1 MHVDV
6 VVQRSGLCR
15 DVSKY
20 HPTEVLP
27 EKRKSGNI
35 LQGIYE
41 FDITMK
47 PNLEDRTSIKLKTHL
62 NHKYECKDPK

>member
-1 MHVDV
+1 MHVGV
-6 VVQRSGLCR
+6 VVKESGTVQRG
-15 DVSKY
+15 SKY

-47 PNLEDRTSIKLKTHL
+47 TKPEDRTSIKI
-62 NHKYECKDPK
+62 KDPSQS